1 MELLLFFVTSI
12 ISDQMSSP
20 GVLNGG
26 HLSEADFVFKIC
38 PRWLLSRYAVE
49 QLRATL
55 ELPVVIKVWIKAK
68 LVPLI
73 IV

>member
-1 MELLLFFVTSI
+1 VKTILFSKFVH
-12 ISDQMSSP
+12 DGSSR
-20 GVLNGG
+20 
-26 HLSEADFVFKIC
+26 D
-38 PRWLLSRYAVE
+38 AVE

-55 ELPVVIKVWIKAK
+55 ELSVVIKVWIKAK